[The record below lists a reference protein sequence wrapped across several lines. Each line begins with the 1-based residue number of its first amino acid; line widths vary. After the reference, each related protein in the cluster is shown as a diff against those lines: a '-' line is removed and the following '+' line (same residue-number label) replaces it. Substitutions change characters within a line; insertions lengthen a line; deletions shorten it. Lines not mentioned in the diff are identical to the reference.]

1 MNKSQNQKD
10 IIMDSGLVISFM
22 EEVSSFFKMDL
33 TSKVHLKTETLM
45 DKEDIFIIMDA
56 FIKVK

>member
-1 MNKSQNQKD
+1 
-10 IIMDSGLVISFM
+10 MDSGLVISFM

-45 DKEDIFIIMDA
+45 DKEDIFIIMDV